1 MSAMSMPKPKRFL
14 VVAPTEA
21 ERWLTGE
28 GLRLLEGAGTVRRL
42 DLPAMADEAQ
52 REAAF
57 DRALPE
63 ADALLLAPWGRQGVP
78 LFTAERWEM
87 AGALRAIAGTFDH
100 RFAAW
105 LDVAEAQQR
114 GIAVIDTSG
123 AMSLTV
129 AEFALAM
136 ILNLLRDIPDTVA
149 EVRRGGWPHGWKDRP
164 GFVFGDLAGRRVGL
178 AGFGAIGRRLTE
190 LLAPFQCVVSAWDP
204 FVPADVMTRMGVRRA
219 ASLRDLAAESDIL
232 VVGIPKTPTTE
243 RLVNGEVINALP
255 RGALFVLV
263 GRMWTV
269 EQEALWRRA
278 AAGEIRAAVDVF
290 LPEPLPADHPART
303 DPHVLPT
310 PHLAG
315 NTVQANRRCFTV
327 ACSDVIA
334 ALEGRTPQYAVRPEH
349 AALYAGQGEPVGVQR
364 YADAKGSRG

>member
-1 MSAMSMPKPKRFL
+1 MPRRFL
-14 VVAPTEA
+14 VVAPAEA

-28 GLRLLEGAGTVRRL
+28 GLVLLEGAGAVRRL
-42 DLPAMADEAQ
+42 DLPAMAVEAQ
-52 REAAF
+52 RDQAF

-63 ADALLLAPWGRQGVP
+63 ADALIVAPWGRQGVP
-78 LFTAERWEM
+78 IFTPQRWER
-87 AGALRAIAGTFDH
+87 APALRVIAGTFDH

-105 LDVAEAQQR
+105 LDVSEAQRR
-114 GIAVIDTSG
+114 GVAVIDTSG

-136 ILNLLRDIPDTVA
+136 ILNLLRDIPERVA
-149 EVRRGGWPHGWKDRP
+149 EVRRGGWPHGWEDLP

-178 AGFGAIGRRLTE
+178 AGFGAVGRRLTE
-190 LLAPFQCVVSAWDP
+190 LLAPFRCVVSAYDP
-204 FVPADVMTRMGVRRA
+204 FVPAEVMTRMGVRRA
-219 ASLRDLAAESDIL
+219 ESMRDLAADSEIF
-232 VVGIPKTPTTE
+232 VVAIPKTPATE
-243 RLVNGEVINALP
+243 NVVSRDVIDALP

-269 EQEALWRRA
+269 EQEALWRRV

-290 LPEPLPADHPART
+290 LPEPPPADHLART
-303 DPHVLPT
+303 SPHVLPT

-327 ACSDVIA
+327 ACAEAIA
-334 ALEGRTPQYAVRPEH
+334 ALEGGALQHAVRSEQP
-349 AALYAGQGEPVGVQR
+349 ALYAGKTEPVATTQTAVAKGVQ
-364 YADAKGSRG
+364 G